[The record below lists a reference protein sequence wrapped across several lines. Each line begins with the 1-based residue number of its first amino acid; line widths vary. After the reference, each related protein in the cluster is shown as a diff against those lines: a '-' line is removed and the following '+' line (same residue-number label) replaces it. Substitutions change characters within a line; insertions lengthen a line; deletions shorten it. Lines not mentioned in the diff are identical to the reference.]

1 MHRLSLAVLG
11 DQGHLQTTLLCLLSA
26 PKQASQCLRRNPLVC
41 PPALP
46 LFCKRTYSSL
56 HTSWLGLCSAFP
68 AQDPTGLS
76 CSFLLFPGKF
86 AIRADK
92 KSNPVVKTVKSVGM
106 IAGGTGKGWNTD
118 GAVVGWGVG
127 VGEGLW

>member
-1 MHRLSLAVLG
+1 MHGLSLAVLG

-26 PKQASQCLRRNPLVC
+26 PKQASQCLSGNPLVC
-41 PPALP
+41 PPVLP
-46 LFCKRTYSSL
+46 LFRERTYSSL

-76 CSFLLFPGKF
+76 CSYLLFSGKF

-92 KSNPVVKTVKSVGM
+92 KSNPIVRTVKSVGM
-106 IAGGTGKGWNTD
+106 IAGGTGKGWNPD
-118 GAVVGWGVG
+118 GAVVGRSVG
-127 VGEGLW
+127 VGGGLW